1 MIWLVRYTGL
11 DFDGQADSPLATPQ
25 GLPRLV
31 MPYCSVMA
39 DGSSNNGLTPIS
51 ELHGHTGGVKC
62 VAWSPDGLRLASGS
76 ADATVRV
83 WDPASGEVVDLH
95 NQKFKLAGSYLPFDP
110 IYSVAWSPD
119 SSRLAYSWGNKIT
132 GPGVPR
138 WLEGH
143 TGKVISVAWSP
154 DGRWLASGAL
164 RDEKVRVW
172 DASSGKCVKVLGA
185 MHDPLVVWSPDGGRL
200 AYGSRHDGYVKVV
213 EVGWAVQGRVPSG
226 IRRAMTG
233 VEARGFRS
241 GGPRIESIAW
251 SPDGSRLAFN
261 AGYLVRVWDLAAWE
275 SAQVMEVGT
284 GGAWSVA
291 WSPDGSRLASGS
303 ADGTLRVWDSATGGC
318 LSSVE
323 AHAHIVNSVAWS
335 PDGSRLA
342 SGGQDAGR
350 YTVGIDGPNQ
360 VRIWAVNC

>member
-1 MIWLVRYTGL
+1 
-11 DFDGQADSPLATPQ
+11 
-25 GLPRLV
+25 
-31 MPYCSVMA
+31 MA
-39 DGSSNNGLTPIS
+39 DGGSNTGLAQIG
-51 ELHGHTGGVKC
+51 ELHGHTGGVEC
-62 VAWSPDGLRLASGS
+62 VAWSPDGSRLASGS

-95 NQKFKLAGSYLPFDP
+95 NRKVKVAGSYLPFDP

-119 SSRLAYSWGNKIT
+119 SSRLVYGWKNKIT

-143 TGKVISVAWSP
+143 TDDVRSVAWSP
-154 DGRWLASGAL
+154 DGRWLASGAYL
-164 RDEKVRVW
+164 DKNIRVW
-172 DASSGKCVKVLGA
+172 DASSGKCVKVLGGQSYT
-185 MHDPLVVWSPDGGRL
+185 PLVVWSPDGGRL
-200 AYGSRHDGYVKVV
+200 AYGSRHSGHVV
-213 EVGWAVQGRVPSG
+213 VMEVGWAVQGRVPSG

-233 VEARGFRS
+233 VEARGLDS
-241 GGPRIESIAW
+241 GSHHIYSVAW

-261 AGYLVRVWDLAAWE
+261 AGSLVRVWDLAAWE
-275 SAQVMEVGT
+275 PAQVMEVGT

-291 WSPDGSRLASGS
+291 WSPDGSRLASGNS
-303 ADGTLRVWDSATGGC
+303 DGTLRVWDSATGVC

-323 AHAHIVNSVAWS
+323 AHAHCVNSVAWS
-335 PDGSRLA
+335 PDGSRIA
-342 SGGQDAGR
+342 SGGKDAGR